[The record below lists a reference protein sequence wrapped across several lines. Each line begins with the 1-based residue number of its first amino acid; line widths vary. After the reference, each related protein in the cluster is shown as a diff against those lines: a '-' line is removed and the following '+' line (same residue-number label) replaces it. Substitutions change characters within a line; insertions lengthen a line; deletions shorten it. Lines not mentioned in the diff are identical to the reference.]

1 VHCVIPS
8 TSSNDS
14 RINFGSKAM
23 HNNSPHLL
31 LVMHI
36 LHSPSTAAN
45 YHYLG
50 RCIWMALL
58 IFRRIRR
65 IINGGTA
72 AVLDGGGME
81 YILQ

>member
-1 VHCVIPS
+1 MHCVIPS

-36 LHSPSTAAN
+36 LHSPLTADD

-50 RCIWMALL
+50 RCIWMVLL
-58 IFRRIRR
+58 IFDVLSMAERQQC
-65 IINGGTA
+65 
-72 AVLDGGGME
+72 LDGGGME
-81 YILQ
+81 YILH